1 LRQYEGTTIIATAT
15 ILLIRHAAHGHLGD
29 VLSGRQEGI
38 PLAPEGVRQAAALAR
53 RLSAAPPDAVQASPV
68 QRAQET
74 AQAIAAEC
82 GREVETVAAL
92 DEIDFGEWTGRRFA
106 ELDGDPAWSRWNTA
120 RAEAEAPGGESMAAA
135 QERAMAH
142 LRGAAER
149 HAGGTVA
156 MVTHCDIIR
165 AIVAAVLG
173 LSLDRILRFDVSPA
187 TISRIAAGEWG
198 ERLMTLN
205 EGAA

>member
-1 LRQYEGTTIIATAT
+1 M
-15 ILLIRHAAHGHLGD
+15 
-29 VLSGRQEGI
+29 LSGRQEGI
-38 PLAPEGVRQAAALAR
+38 PLAPEGTSQAAALAR
-53 RLSAAPPDAVQASPV
+53 LLSATPPDAVQASPV

-74 AQAIAAEC
+74 ARAIAAEC

-106 ELDGDPAWSRWNTA
+106 ELDGDPAWERWNTA
-120 RAEAEAPGGESMAAA
+120 RAAAEVPGGESMAAA
-135 QERAMAH
+135 QQRAVVH
-142 LRGAAER
+142 LRETARR
-149 HAGGTVA
+149 HPGGTVA

-173 LSLDRILRFDVSPA
+173 LSLDRILRFDVGPA

>member
-1 LRQYEGTTIIATAT
+1 M
-15 ILLIRHAAHGHLGD
+15 LIRHAAHGHLGE

-38 PLAPEGVRQAAALAR
+38 PLAPEGIRQAANLAR
-53 RLSAAPPDAVQASPV
+53 ELAAAPPDAVQASPV

-82 GREVETVAAL
+82 EREVETVAAL
-92 DEIDFGEWTGRRFA
+92 DEIDFGEWTGRPFA
-106 ELDGDPAWSRWNTA
+106 ELDGDPAWARWNTA
-120 RAEAEAPGGESMAAA
+120 RSECRAPGGESMAAA
-135 QERAMAH
+135 QQRAMAH
-142 LRGAAER
+142 VRDAAKR
-149 HAGGTVA
+149 YAGGTVA

-165 AIVAAVLG
+165 AIVAAILG
-173 LSLDRILRFDVSPA
+173 LSLDRILRFDVGPA

>member
-1 LRQYEGTTIIATAT
+1 
-15 ILLIRHAAHGHLGD
+15 
-29 VLSGRQEGI
+29 
-38 PLAPEGVRQAAALAR
+38 
-53 RLSAAPPDAVQASPV
+53 
-68 QRAQET
+68 
-74 AQAIAAEC
+74 
-82 GREVETVAAL
+82 
-92 DEIDFGEWTGRRFA
+92 
-106 ELDGDPAWSRWNTA
+106 
-120 RAEAEAPGGESMAAA
+120 
-135 QERAMAH
+135 
-142 LRGAAER
+142 
-149 HAGGTVA
+149 